1 MISFCFHANPRNLSR
16 LLEVTPR
23 NAQCIVILQRSHSSV
38 SNVLDH
44 GSFPA
49 GTGIGSVIRVHIIE
63 PGVSHG
69 AAFDLKYGAT
79 RRRCA
84 WPKAQRFLATLFN
97 YREGEWLCL
106 FIELNSVLRLHGLSP
121 CILFAQIAVCKP
133 LAFHSSRGKNSFEV
147 PLRRVQSLQ
156 TIPSIFAADSAYF
169 LLVFLSKLLD
179 LLLLS
184 WLTKHTY
191 PLC

>member
-1 MISFCFHANPRNLSR
+1 MVRSQREQGSALSSEFILLNLECHMER
-16 LLEVTPR
+16 LLTSNTGLLGGGALGPRLSASWLHVIVGHVVSKGGFYRTPE
-23 NAQCIVILQRSHSSV
+23 LS
-38 SNVLDH
+38 
-44 GSFPA
+44 
-49 GTGIGSVIRVHIIE
+49 
-63 PGVSHG
+63 
-69 AAFDLKYGAT
+69 
-79 RRRCA
+79 
-84 WPKAQRFLATLFN
+84 LFN